1 MVARVI
7 QGRLQKLAERVLP
20 ESQCGLRRWCGCIDM
35 VFTVQQFTEKMIEHR
50 VRLYPILIDLSEAY
64 DLVPDEALWTALC
77 KLVCMYIHTFVN
89 PYLLSK
95 KKIAQVTIYG
105 WSQMFCMTLLEI
117 ETICRDRMT

>member
-20 ESQCGLRRWCGCIDM
+20 ESQCGLRRWRGCIDM

-95 KKIAQVTIYG
+95 KKNCPGYHLWLVPNVLHDPFG
-105 WSQMFCMTLLEI
+105 N
-117 ETICRDRMT
+117 RDHLQG